1 MIGSTINNRYLIK
14 GIIGEGGMAIVYLAE
29 DIYKGNRDVAIKIV
43 KEKIAEDPLN
53 LARFQRE
60 AKANAALRHK
70 NIVEVYD
77 VSEYH
82 NRPFMV
88 MEYVK
93 SKSLKDILNA
103 KGHLLPREAADV
115 MLQLTDA
122 VSLAHSHGVIHRD
135 LKPQNV
141 LIKTDGT
148 IKLSDFGIA
157 TIPSSPS
164 ITCKDSVMGSVHY
177 MAPEVAKGKPANA
190 LSDIYSLGITFYE
203 LLIGKCPFDDDEGV
217 KIAVKHISNPMPSVR
232 RIDPS
237 IPVQYERIIFKAC
250 SKDPYSRYSSAREM
264 KMDVMKLLRV
274 DIKDGSKSLW
284 NSIVSFFKGGKK

>member
-1 MIGSTINNRYLIK
+1 MIGKTINNRYTIK
-14 GIIGEGGMAIVYLAE
+14 SLVGEGGMAVVYLAT
-29 DIYKGNRDVAIKIV
+29 DKYKNDKEVAIKIV
-43 KEKIAEDPLN
+43 KEETARDPLN
-53 LARFQRE
+53 IARFQRE

-70 NIVEVYD
+70 NIVEIYD
-77 VSEYH
+77 VAEYY
-82 NRPFMV
+82 NRPYMV

-93 SKSLKDILNA
+93 SKSLKDILNL

-122 VSLAHSHGVIHRD
+122 VALAHSHGVIHRD

-164 ITCKDSVMGSVHY
+164 ITCKENVMGSVHY
-177 MAPEVAKGKPANA
+177 MAPEVTKGKTANA
-190 LSDIYSLGITFYE
+190 LSDIYSLGVTFFE
-203 LLIGKCPFDDDEGV
+203 LLIGRVPFDDDESV
-217 KIAVKHISNPMPSVR
+217 KIAVKHISNPMPSVC

-250 SKDPYSRYSSAREM
+250 SKDPYSRYQSAREM
-264 KMDVMKLLRV
+264 KMDIMKLLRI
-274 DIKDGSKSLW
+274 DIKDGSKSLF
-284 NSIVSFFKGGKK
+284 NSIISFFKGKKG

>member
-1 MIGSTINNRYLIK
+1 MIGSTINNRYEIK
-14 GIIGEGGMAIVYLAE
+14 GIIGEGGMAIVYLAT
-29 DIYKGNRDVAIKIV
+29 DKYKNDKEVAIKIV
-43 KEKIAEDPLN
+43 KEETAQDPLN
-53 LARFQRE
+53 IARFQRE

-70 NIVEVYD
+70 NIVEIYD
-77 VSEYH
+77 VAEYY
-82 NRPFMV
+82 NRPYMV

-93 SKSLKDILNA
+93 SKSLKDILNIR
-103 KGHLLPREAADV
+103 GHLLPREAADV

-122 VSLAHSHGVIHRD
+122 VALAHSHGVIHRD
-135 LKPQNV
+135 IKPQNV

-164 ITCKDSVMGSVHY
+164 ITCKENVMGSVHY
-177 MAPEVAKGKPANA
+177 MAPEVSKGKTANA

-203 LLIGKCPFDDDEGV
+203 LLIGKVPFDDNDRV
-217 KIAVKHISNPMPSVR
+217 KIALKHISDPMPSACKM
-232 RIDPS
+232 DPS

-250 SKDPYSRYSSAREM
+250 SKDPYSRYQSAKEM
-264 KMDVMKLLRV
+264 KMDIMKLLRI

-284 NSIVSFFKGGKK
+284 NSIVSFFKGKRD

>member
-1 MIGSTINNRYLIK
+1 MIGSTINNRYEIK
-14 GIIGEGGMAIVYLAE
+14 GIIGEGGMAIVYLAT
-29 DIYKGNRDVAIKIV
+29 DRYKNDKEVAIKIV
-43 KEKIAEDPLN
+43 KEETAQDPLN
-53 LARFQRE
+53 IARFQRE

-70 NIVEVYD
+70 NIVEIYD
-77 VSEYH
+77 VAEYY
-82 NRPFMV
+82 NRPYMV

-93 SKSLKDILNA
+93 SKSLKDILNIR
-103 KGHLLPREAADV
+103 GHLLPREAADV

-122 VSLAHSHGVIHRD
+122 VALAHSHGVIHRD
-135 LKPQNV
+135 IKPQNV

-164 ITCKDSVMGSVHY
+164 ITCKENVMGSVHY
-177 MAPEVAKGKPANA
+177 MAPEVSKGKTANA
-190 LSDIYSLGITFYE
+190 LSDIYSLGVTFYE
-203 LLIGKCPFDDDEGV
+203 LLIGKVPFDDNDRV
-217 KIAVKHISNPMPSVR
+217 KIALKHISDPMPSVCKM
-232 RIDPS
+232 DSS

-250 SKDPYSRYSSAREM
+250 SKDPYSRYQSAKEM
-264 KMDVMKLLRV
+264 KMDIMKLLRI